1 MDFDDSGVDDDE
13 DEDEGED
20 VDILLLDGDDDRID
34 AALASSYNYGEGQDD
49 DDNIDIGDED
59 YELVDNAGSVSDDDD
74 EDEDEEA
81 AIEWI
86 SSPHRSSSHTQQQR
100 PLQTGP
106 HVVSVPKTASATKV
120 KKQGSGVSKK
130 RTTKKNK
137 DIVPETIAVVVS
149 AKPKKTQAGTNKTTG
164 TGVTDSTTKTKP
176 KKKRGTSGS
185 RERDS
190 ESKSSSRGSSSVG
203 GKGKS
208 RVSGS
213 GPQSGR
219 TVTLSASR
227 SGGGGLDR
235 SPSQSSLSLSSGT
248 GKNSRS
254 YIPSDSLLHPVAQS
268 ISRSLQSLL
277 LTNNSISVRSPVRE
291 AGANNGGKV
300 AKKNKKTQDAKPL
313 KMPVS
318 ASQLGDIVD
327 PVRTGISTKSKPMS
341 PTSSSL
347 RHSLPADLS
356 NLSMNEQTLS
366 ILRTAISNTVEGQTA
381 DVKAKSSKKKI
392 KKSSKEKS

>member
-1 MDFDDSGVDDDE
+1 
-13 DEDEGED
+13 
-20 VDILLLDGDDDRID
+20 
-34 AALASSYNYGEGQDD
+34 
-49 DDNIDIGDED
+49 
-59 YELVDNAGSVSDDDD
+59 
-74 EDEDEEA
+74 
-81 AIEWI
+81 
-86 SSPHRSSSHTQQQR
+86 
-100 PLQTGP
+100 
-106 HVVSVPKTASATKV
+106 VVSVPKTASAAKV

-130 RTTKKNK
+130 RSTKKNKDK

-149 AKPKKTQAGTNKTTG
+149 TKPKKTLAGTNKTTG
-164 TGVTDSTTKTKP
+164 TGVAATKTKP
-176 KKKRGTSGS
+176 KKKRDTSGS

-208 RVSGS
+208 RVNGS

-227 SGGGGLDR
+227 GGGGGGLDR

-300 AKKNKKTQDAKPL
+300 AKKNKKTQDTKPL

-318 ASQLGDIVD
+318 ASQLGDTVD
-327 PVRTGISTKSKPMS
+327 PVRTGTGTKSKPMS

-347 RHSLPADLS
+347 RNSLPADLS

-381 DVKAKSSKKKI
+381 DVKAKSSKKNI
-392 KKSSKEKS
+392 KKSIKAKS